1 MKRREEKTGSAAE
14 QSADVSLLRTYF
26 VSLFSCLVCCIMFL
40 GTTYAWFS
48 GNVTSASNQIRT
60 GMFQVQL
67 IHEGVDIVENPS
79 HAVFSTQA
87 LAPNHNVVTEEL
99 TLRNIGDLRLDY
111 EMNLDIVKD
120 DGEIAQYFT
129 VKTKIGEGAW
139 SDAAALKDGFRIAAG
154 ELAKKQEEKFS
165 IQLTLNTDAANIQ
178 GKELVVV
185 LSLQAQQVLG
195 NGGNA

>member
-1 MKRREEKTGSAAE
+1 MKRREEKTVSAAE

-26 VSLFSCLVCCIMFL
+26 ISLFSCLVCCIMFL

-67 IHEGVDIVENPS
+67 IHEGVDVVENPS

-87 LAPNHNVVTEEL
+87 LAPNNNVVTEEL
-99 TLRNIGDLRLDY
+99 TLRNVGDLQLDY

-120 DGEIAQYFT
+120 DGKIAQYFT